1 MGVDGAL
8 TGSGSGGRVV
18 GWRLPRKLGELCR
31 RGVTPAV
38 VLGDLTLVRPLGW
51 AGIPVVAVSTE
62 ADEVS
67 FTSRYVSGRC
77 IVPGFLPPHDARTL
91 SVLLGLGAELRA
103 LTGRRIP
110 LIYGNDAQLEMLY
123 RHREALSGSY
133 LFLVNDDD
141 LGWAMHDKA
150 RFFSLCAEVGV
161 PVPATVVPANQASFA
176 ETAAAVE
183 ALAPPLLIKPRT
195 KSDWKAIQR
204 ALFPSHAKARVFAH
218 AGELLGHPEFAK
230 LRQRMVVQEYIDAP
244 VTALCSFHGFAAAD
258 GRLLAWFCGQKLRTY
273 PEVAG
278 ESALLE
284 LVRDPALEVVGRDVV
299 QRLGIRGP
307 FKIDFI
313 RHPRT
318 GALYTLEVNAR
329 FNLWHHLGAAHGV
342 NLPLIAYSYLLDGRE
357 PGPEVS
363 DYQPRLRW
371 LNAYRD
377 VQALMADP
385 DRSRVR
391 WLASTVLSPALHE
404 VFAWRDPLP
413 FVTWLSRRVRAHLP
427 GIRHPHPRSPA
438 SGRGDTKPRWQ
449 PSA

>member
-1 MGVDGAL
+1 MSGDGAL
-8 TGSGSGGRVV
+8 TGSGSGGRVT
-18 GWRLPRKLGELCR
+18 GWQLPRRFAELCR
-31 RGVTPAV
+31 GGVTPAV

-51 AGIPVVAVSTE
+51 AGVPVVAVSTE

-67 FTSRYVSGRC
+67 FTSRYVAGRC
-77 IVPGFLPPHDARTL
+77 IVPGYLPPHEERTL
-91 SVLLGLGAELRA
+91 SVLLALGAELQA
-103 LTGRRIP
+103 MAGRRIP

-123 RHREALSGSY
+123 RHREALANSY

-161 PVPATVVPANQASFA
+161 AVPPTVVPAKQSFA
-176 ETAAAVE
+176 ETAAAIE
-183 ALAPPLLIKPRT
+183 ALEPPILIKPRT

-218 AGELLGHPEFAK
+218 AGELLAHPEFAN
-230 LRQRMVVQEYIDAP
+230 LRKRMVVQEYIDAP

-284 LVRDPALEVVGRDVV
+284 LVRDPALEQVGRDVV

-307 FKIDFI
+307 FKIDLI

-342 NLPLIAYSYLLDGRE
+342 NLPLVAYNYLLDGRE

-363 DYQPRLRW
+363 DYRPRVRW

-385 DRSRVR
+385 DRSRAR
-391 WLASTVLSPALHE
+391 WLASMVFSPKVHE

-427 GIRHPHPRSPA
+427 GS
-438 SGRGDTKPRWQ
+438 PRWQ